1 MFWMLLGIAFVVWLT
16 MVILFTPRI
25 DYHVT
30 MPLRP
35 DSDDFMHVIQSTCQ
49 AAVHHGNRVFVFTN
63 GSAFYP
69 AMRDAILEAESSVNL
84 EAYIF
89 SSGEVASMLIDAM
102 IQRARAGVEVR
113 LVLDAIGSSSLNRA
127 DRERLRDAGCRVS
140 FYQPMTWHRL
150 HRINNRTHR
159 ELMVVDG
166 TIAFTGGAGVADWWM
181 KPTTGWFRTKPAWRD
196 TMARL
201 EGPIVAALQG
211 VFAENWLECCG
222 EILTGPRHWPALRP
236 AGHTEAML
244 VKSSP
249 SDRATV
255 SRVVFQMLIEGA
267 TREIDISTPY
277 FLPDRALRRALVRTA
292 RRGVRVRIIV
302 PGAATDQRWVR
313 LASRRMYH
321 ELLEHGVQLYEYRPG
336 MTHVKALMVD
346 DTWTVLGTTNVDN
359 RSFEHNDE
367 VNVAMK
373 DREVTKR
380 LLQDFE
386 SDLAASDAIDLDD
399 WRARPLFEKLIGP
412 VCWILERQQ

>member
-30 MPLRP
+30 IPLRP
-35 DSDDFMHVIQSTCQ
+35 DSDDFLHVIQSTCQ
-49 AAVHHGNRVFVFTN
+49 AAVHHGNRVSVFTN
-63 GSAFYP
+63 GAAFYP
-69 AMRDAILEAESSVNL
+69 AMRDAIRAAQVSVNL

-89 SSGEVASMLIDAM
+89 SSGDVATMLIDAL
-102 IQRARAGVEVR
+102 IARARDGVEVR
-113 LVLDAIGSSSLNRA
+113 LVLDAIGSSGLSGD
-127 DRERLRDAGCRVS
+127 DRDRLREAGCRVS
-140 FYQPMTWHRL
+140 FYQPMTWYRL
-150 HRINNRTHR
+150 HRMNNRTHR

-166 TIAFTGGAGVADWWM
+166 RVAFTGGAGVADWWL
-181 KPTTGWFRTKPAWRD
+181 KPTRSWRRTKPSWRD
-196 TMARL
+196 TMACI

-222 EILTGPRHWPALRP
+222 EILTGPRHWPALER
-236 AGHTEAML
+236 AGHVEAML

-267 TREIDISTPY
+267 TREVDISTPY
-277 FLPDRALRRALVRTA
+277 FLPDRAMRRAIVRTA
-292 RRGVRVRIIV
+292 RRGVRVRV
-302 PGAATDQRWVR
+302 VLPGVMTDQRWVR
-313 LASRRMYH
+313 LASRRMYR
-321 ELLEHGVQLYEYRPG
+321 ELLESGVQIYEYRPG

-346 DTWTVLGTTNVDN
+346 GIWAVIGTTNVDN

-367 VNVAMK
+367 VNVALM
-373 DREVTKR
+373 DPDATAR
-380 LLQDFE
+380 LRQDFE
-386 SDLAASDAIDLDD
+386 CDIEASDAIDLDD
-399 WRARPLFEKLIGP
+399 WESRPLFEKLVGP

>member
-1 MFWMLLGIAFVVWLT
+1 MFWTLLGIAFVVWLT

-35 DSDDFMHVIQSTCQ
+35 DSDDFLHVVQSTCQ
-49 AAVHHGNRVFVFTN
+49 AAVHHQNRVYVFTN
-63 GSAFYP
+63 GAAFYP
-69 AMRDAILEAESSVNL
+69 AMRDAILAAHTSINL

-89 SSGEVASMLIDAM
+89 SSGDVATMLIDAM
-102 IQRARAGVEVR
+102 IQRAREGVEVR
-113 LVLDAIGSSSLNRA
+113 LVLDAIGSSGLSGA
-127 DRERLRDAGCRVS
+127 DRERLREAGCRLS
-140 FYQPMTWHRL
+140 FYQPMTWYRL

-166 TIAFTGGAGVADWWM
+166 GIAFTGGAGVADWWM
-181 KPTTGWFRTKPAWRD
+181 KPTKGWFRTKPAWRD
-196 TMARL
+196 TMVRF

-236 AGHTEAML
+236 AGRTDAML

-267 TREIDISTPY
+267 AREVDISTPY
-277 FLPDRALRRALVRTA
+277 FLPDRAMRRALVRTA

-302 PGAATDQRWVR
+302 PGPLTDQRWVR
-313 LASRRMYH
+313 LASRRMYR
-321 ELLEHGVQLYEYRPG
+321 ELLENGVHLYEYRPG
-336 MTHVKALMVD
+336 MTHVKSLMVD
-346 DTWTVLGTTNVDN
+346 AVWALIGTTNVDN

-367 VNVAMK
+367 VNVAVK
-373 DREVTKR
+373 DEEVTAR
-380 LLQDFE
+380 LRQDFE
-386 SDLAASDAIDLDD
+386 SDLGASDAIDLDD
-399 WRARPLFEKLIGP
+399 WRARPLLEKLVGP